1 MTTKQLSEQIRELA
15 RELRENYQQMSEDER
30 KSKIATLNELRNK
43 YDDLKQIE
51 ELAQIQQ
58 ETDSK
63 PITQGNK
70 PQKGIVEAI
79 IESDAFKQ
87 ALTTRGMRPYVV
99 QNVTI
104 PTPTYNYTTLSPALV
119 PTSQLVGTLVSVGTR
134 QAANTLYARETT
146 TSLKGSAAPRS
157 KGAPKP
163 TTNITY
169 ESVQS
174 IAQSIAHL
182 VKVAEEDLN
191 DIAALRQTI
200 EQRGINQILATEEDQ
215 VVNGNG
221 TAPNLLGILNTTGV
235 VTATQGTDT
244 LIDAIVKLIGTLEG
258 NGANVTTIAVNPS
271 RWADLVLAKDTTG
284 AYLNVVVDDRL
295 FGVPIVRSPFVAAN
309 RVIVGDN
316 RYATLWRVQGVTV
329 AVGTEGD
336 DFARNLVSIRIE
348 ERAALDVYRPQAYGV
363 LTLA

>member
-30 KSKIATLNELRNK
+30 KAKIATLNELRNK

-58 ETDSK
+58 ETDNRT
-63 PITQGNK
+63 ITQGNK
-70 PQKGIVEAI
+70 PQKSIVEAI

-87 ALTTRGMRPYVV
+87 ALATRGMRPYVV

-134 QAANTLYARETT
+134 QTANTLYARETT

-271 RWADLVLAKDTTG
+271 KWADLVLAKDTTG

-295 FGVPIVRSPFVAAN
+295 FGVPIVRSPFVAN
-309 RVIVGDN
+309 NKVVVGDN